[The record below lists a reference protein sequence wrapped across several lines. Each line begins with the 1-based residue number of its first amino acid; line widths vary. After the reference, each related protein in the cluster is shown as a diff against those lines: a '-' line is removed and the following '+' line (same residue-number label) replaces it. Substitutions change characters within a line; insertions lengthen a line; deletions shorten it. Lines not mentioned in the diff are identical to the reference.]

1 MQLVSQRSEVE
12 RPSDFQIACRL
23 LRDVLRQDRHANFLW
38 TNGRWQPACLD
49 DIMTRA
55 NAYLKSVG
63 REQFRG
69 KASWL
74 Q

>member
-12 RPSDFQIACRL
+12 RPSDFDIAKRL
-23 LRDVLRQDRHANFLW
+23 LRDNLRENRGRYELW
-38 TNGRWQPACLD
+38 TNGNWILAD
-49 DIMTRA
+49 FDAIMTRA

-63 REQFRG
+63 REQFKG
-69 KASWL
+69 KAVWI